1 MKTLVKPVPPSQAQV
16 YLYASELGTTG
27 GTTGGNGGGPDCSLP
42 DPGGGAYHVT
52 CKTFCASQPPGT
64 CNDSFYQGG

>member
-1 MKTLVKPVPPSQAQV
+1 MTTLVKPVKASPSQV
-16 YLYASELGTTG
+16 SLYSSELGG
-27 GTTGGNGGGPDCSLP
+27 GTTGGGNGNPDCSNP